1 MQASQGT
8 RLSRTTERNGFE
20 GRSGQQDSVDCI
32 AVGSLALW
40 RRQRFGLEVFVVG
53 VVVIAPLEN
62 SVAVGSLHD
71 GSGVDMSMCVM
82 C

>member
-1 MQASQGT
+1 M
-8 RLSRTTERNGFE
+8 
-20 GRSGQQDSVDCI
+20 
-32 AVGSLALW
+32 
-40 RRQRFGLEVFVVG
+40 VG